1 MHERCFIPPS
11 AWTEKTVQPSA
22 EEAHYLCN
30 VLRAR
35 DGDAVEVFD
44 GQGRTGDARVRL
56 IPAAREDGKPRH
68 RHPDIR
74 LEILS
79 QKIFPPR
86 RTQIILIQAP
96 PKGAKSD
103 WIIEKAVELGAAE
116 IWMVFTERVTARPAA
131 GQKAEREERWRR
143 VALSAARQCH
153 APWLPG
159 VRVFDSLKELLP
171 HCAALPLLLVGSL
184 APAAQPLRAVLQRRT
199 ADAPEKIGLAIGPEG
214 DLTDEEALML
224 ERAGGVPVT
233 FGTQV
238 LRAET
243 AALYGLSALAY
254 ELAAGR

>member
-1 MHERCFIPPS
+1 MHERCFIPTA
-11 AWTEKTVQPSA
+11 AWTEKMVQPSA
-22 EEAHYLCN
+22 EEAHYLRN

-35 DGDAVEVFD
+35 EGDTVEVFD
-44 GQGRTGDARVRL
+44 GQGHTGEARVRL
-56 IPAAREDGKPRH
+56 SPAAKENGQPRQ
-68 RHPDIR
+68 RQPDVR

-79 QKIFPPR
+79 QKTFPPR
-86 RTQIILIQAP
+86 RTQIVLIQAP

-131 GQKAEREERWRR
+131 GQKTEREERWRR
-143 VALSAARQCH
+143 VALSAVRQCH
-153 APWLPG
+153 APWLPT
-159 VRVFDSLKELLP
+159 VRVFDNLKEALP
-171 HCAALPLLLVGSL
+171 HCAALPLLLIGSL
-184 APAAQPLRAVLQRRT
+184 APDAQPLRGVLQQGT
-199 ADAPEKIGLAIGPEG
+199 PERPAKIGMVIGPEG
-214 DLTDEEALML
+214 DLTNEEALML

-243 AALYGLSALAY
+243 AALYGLSALTY